1 MASTAKFS
9 VFRFSR
15 FKSKPRLHTVYTI
28 LAQAFVVAFVI
39 AAFDQPSNAQ
49 TIVLGKPGGDPVIV
63 NLSVL
68 DDLDRG
74 ANKAKGLLFPGS
86 SPRDAGRITLYPPG
100 QMPRAKLIKPQRKAR
115 KTIKTARKAP
125 RKTTRKPA
133 KRKTKKAAPKI
144 AVAPPRKVTPPPKM
158 PKMANLPPPPPPPP
172 ALPKRKSVSAPK
184 AAPIT
189 APKLVGRKKTATLA
203 DTPPVTPA
211 PRTNVTSKALIS
223 KPIVKQPKPAPKMA
237 APKMAAP
244 KVSAPKMVTP
254 KQTASLPKSVSS
266 HRLAFSAGSASL
278 PKKSVPELKAIV
290 QAMKKDNALR
300 LQLRAYAKGGED
312 KSSQARRLSLS
323 RALAVRSFLIKEGVR
338 STRIDVRALGD
349 KVPSGP
355 PDRVDLSV
363 IAR

>member
-1 MASTAKFS
+1 MTSTAKFS
-9 VFRFSR
+9 VLRFSR
-15 FKSKPRLHTVYTI
+15 CKSKPRLHTVYTI

-39 AAFDQPSNAQ
+39 AAFNQPSNAQ
-49 TIVLGKPGGDPVIV
+49 TIMLGKPGGDPVIV

-68 DDLDRG
+68 GDLERG
-74 ANKAKGLLFPGS
+74 TSTTKGLLFPGS

-100 QMPRAKLIKPQRKAR
+100 QMPRAKLKKPQRKIR
-115 KTIKTARKAP
+115 KARKAA
-125 RKTTRKPA
+125 RKATRKPA
-133 KRKTKKAAPKI
+133 Q
-144 AVAPPRKVTPPPKM
+144 
-158 PKMANLPPPPPPPP
+158 
-172 ALPKRKSVSAPK
+172 RKSVS
-184 AAPIT
+184 APIT
-189 APKLVGRKKTATLA
+189 APKLVGRGKTATLA

-211 PRTNVTSKALIS
+211 PRTNVTSKPLIS
-223 KPIVKQPKPAPKMA
+223 KPIVKQSKPAPKMPAPKQA
-237 APKMAAP
+237 APKQAAP
-244 KVSAPKMVTP
+244 KQA
-254 KQTASLPKSVSS
+254 ASLPKTGSS
-266 HRLAFSAGSASL
+266 HRLAFAAGSASL
-278 PKKSVPELKAIV
+278 PKKSVPDLKAIV

-300 LQLRAYAKGGED
+300 LQLRAYAKGGEN